1 LSVDQE
7 EKVEPLEAVGK
18 SVPRVDAKLK
28 VSGGALFC
36 DDILMPGMLVGRA
49 MRSPYPHARILKI
62 DTSRA
67 QRVKGVIAI
76 ITGRDMIARL
86 GGVIEDQYIVAVDVV
101 RYPGEPVAALA
112 AVDEDTAQEAVQLIE
127 VEYQELPGLFEPEKA
142 MEPGAPLV
150 HERINQYK
158 SAPGFKT
165 IKDSNICSYFK
176 LRSGDVEE
184 GFKQSQLICEDRFST
199 PMIQHTPLECHVGI
213 AQWDP
218 AGKLT
223 LWASSQGP
231 FTMRAQLAAAFKL
244 PMSKVRVI
252 SHYVGGGFG
261 SKSSVKTCEGMAA
274 ALARKTKGRPV
285 KMVFSRSEEFGT
297 SVVRQ
302 PTIID
307 LKTGVSKE
315 GKILARQVRL
325 LFDTGA
331 YSDSGPVCA
340 KSAGCGAAGPYDIA
354 NVKIDSYCVYTNKPI
369 GAPFRGFGVPQIAW
383 ALESQMDMLAEGL
396 AMDPLELR
404 MRNLAEEGTIYPSGQ
419 RLDHVGVK
427 EALIAVA
434 KGIEWDKRVPGRGKG
449 IACIHKTSS
458 TPAPSGAFVKINED
472 GSAAVLTGGIEM
484 GQGYHTVACQMAA
497 QVLGIPVDAV
507 TLAVADTDIVPF
519 DNPTVGSRAS
529 FGGGEAVRRAAV
541 DARAKLFAA
550 AAQILEAN
558 PEDLA
563 AKEGKIFVKGSP
575 EKSVPL
581 AQANRVYQ
589 VQKGGPVLGCGSY
602 TPESFVP
609 FDPETGQSEHP
620 TEFWM
625 YGAQAVEVKVDE
637 ETGKVSVLKVSAYHD
652 AGRVINPVMSEGQIE
667 GGVIM
672 GLSTS
677 LWEELCLNNGKAV
690 NANLADY
697 KLSTALDVPEIGC
710 GLIELA
716 HPRGPFG
723 AKGMGEPTN
732 AGTAPALANAIY
744 AASRVRIKE
753 LPLTQEKLLIA
764 LKKRNQH
771 QLSR

>member
-1 LSVDQE
+1 MEALD
-7 EKVEPLEAVGK
+7 AVGK
-18 SVPRVDAKLK
+18 SVPRVDARLK

-49 MRSPYPHARILKI
+49 LRSPHPHARILRI

-67 QRVKGVIAI
+67 ERLAGVKAVV
-76 ITGRDMIARL
+76 TGRDMIAPL
-86 GGVIEDQYIVAVDVV
+86 GGVIEDQHIVAVDVV
-101 RYPGEPVAALA
+101 RYPGEPVAAVA

-127 VEYQELPGLFEPEKA
+127 VEYHELPALYDPEKA

-158 SAPGFKT
+158 SRPGFNT
-165 IKDSNICSYFK
+165 MKDSNICSYFK
-176 LRSGDVEE
+176 LRRGDVKE
-184 GFKQSQLICEDRFST
+184 GFNQSQLICEDRFST
-199 PMIQHTPLECHVGI
+199 PMIQHCPLECHIGI

-218 AGKLT
+218 SGKLT

-244 PMSKVRVI
+244 TMSKVRVI

-261 SKSSVKTCEGMAA
+261 AKSSVKTCEGMAA
-274 ALARKTKGRPV
+274 ALARKTNGRPV
-285 KMVFSRSEEFGT
+285 KMVLTRSEEFSS

-307 LKTGVSKE
+307 LRTGVSKE

-331 YSDSGPVCA
+331 YSDSGPVCS
-340 KSAGCGAAGPYDIA
+340 KSAGCGAAGPYKIP

-369 GAPFRGFGVPQIAW
+369 GSPFRGFGVPQLAW
-383 ALESQMDMLAEGL
+383 ALESQMDILAEGL
-396 AMDPLELR
+396 GMDPLELR

-427 EALIAVA
+427 EALVAVA
-434 KGIEWDKRVPGRGKG
+434 KDIEWDKKVPGRGKG
-449 IACIHKTSS
+449 VACIHKTSS

-472 GSAAVLTGGIEM
+472 GSAVVLTGGIEM
-484 GQGYHTVACQMAA
+484 GQGYHTVACQIAA

-519 DNPTVGSRAS
+519 DNPTVGSRAT

-541 DARAKLFAA
+541 DARAKLFASA
-550 AAQILEAN
+550 AEKLEAN
-558 PEDLA
+558 PEDLE
-563 AKEGKIFVKGSP
+563 AKDGKIFVKGSP
-575 EKSVPL
+575 EKNVPL

-602 TPESFVP
+602 TTEAFVP
-609 FDPETGQSEHP
+609 LDPETGYSEHP

-625 YGAQAVEVKVDE
+625 YGAQAVEVELDE
-637 ETGKVSVLKVSAYHD
+637 ETGKVNVLKVSAYHD
-652 AGRVINPVMSEGQIE
+652 AGRVINPVMSEGQIA
-667 GGVIM
+667 GGVVM
-672 GLSTS
+672 GISTT
-677 LWEELCLNNGKAV
+677 LWEELCLQNGRAV
-690 NANLADY
+690 NTNLADY
-697 KLSTALDVPEIGC
+697 KLSTALDVPDIGC
-710 GLIELA
+710 GFVGAI

-744 AASRVRIKE
+744 AASGVRVKE
-753 LPLTQEKLLIA
+753 LPLTQEKLLSA
-764 LKKRNQH
+764 LKNKN
-771 QLSR
+771 LS